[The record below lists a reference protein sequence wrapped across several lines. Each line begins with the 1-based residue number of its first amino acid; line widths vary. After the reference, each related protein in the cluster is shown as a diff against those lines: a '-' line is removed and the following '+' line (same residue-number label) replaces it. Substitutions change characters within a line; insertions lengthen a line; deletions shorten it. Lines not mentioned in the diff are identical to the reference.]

1 VNEAIISCL
10 YLGMAVAKIIRKID
24 GSGKIERKKQ
34 RYG

>member
-1 VNEAIISCL
+1 
-10 YLGMAVAKIIRKID
+10 MAVAKFIRKID